1 LRPAVTASRGGDCGC
16 VPGVLTGIVWCPVG
30 AATHSTGVREGWCE
44 DGLVARHPFL
54 EFVGPVPIV
63 HRGGAGEGLE
73 NSASA
78 FARAIELGYSYVETD
93 VQATADGVLLAF
105 HDRRLDRMTD
115 ARGRICDLPY
125 AEVSRARLGGAEP
138 IPLLAQLL
146 ADFPDVRFNIDA
158 KHPGTLRPLA
168 QVLTSARA
176 LDRVCLA
183 SFSDRRLRWL
193 RSALGPGVCTAL
205 GPREV
210 GALMRST
217 VVGGAPLLPGAAMC
231 AQVPPR
237 LGPLPL
243 VDARFVAR
251 AHDLGL
257 AVHVW
262 TIDAPAEMDRLLD
275 LGVDGV
281 MTDRPEVLREVML
294 RRGQWPPVRG
304 GRAAVPPP
312 V

>member
-1 LRPAVTASRGGDCGC
+1 
-16 VPGVLTGIVWCPVG
+16 
-30 AATHSTGVREGWCE
+30 
-44 DGLVARHPFL
+44 VARHPFL
-54 EFVGPVPIV
+54 DSAGPLPIV
-63 HRGGAGEGLE
+63 HRGGAGEATE

-115 ARGRICDLPY
+115 ARGRISDLPY
-125 AEVSRARLGGAEP
+125 AQVSRSRIGGTEP
-138 IPLLAQLL
+138 IPLLADLL
-146 ADFPDVRFNIDA
+146 VDFPDVRFNIDA

-168 QVLTSARA
+168 KVLTSARA

-193 RSALGPGVCTAL
+193 RSALGPGLCTAL

-210 GALMRST
+210 GALKRST
-217 VVGGAPLLPGAAMC
+217 VVGGAPGLPGSAMC
-231 AQVPPR
+231 VQVPPR

-243 VDARFVAR
+243 VDARFVGR

-281 MTDRPEVLREVML
+281 MTDRPEVLREVMT
-294 RRGQWPPVRG
+294 RRGQWPQVPG
-304 GRAAVPPP
+304 GRTTAAPPP
-312 V
+312 

>member
-1 LRPAVTASRGGDCGC
+1 M
-16 VPGVLTGIVWCPVG
+16 
-30 AATHSTGVREGWCE
+30 
-44 DGLVARHPFL
+44 ARHPYL
-54 EFVGPVPIV
+54 EHVGPVPIV
-63 HRGGAGEGLE
+63 HRGGAGEALE

-78 FARAIELGYSYVETD
+78 FARAIELGYRYLETD

-105 HDRRLDRMTD
+105 HDRSLDRMTD
-115 ARGRICDLPY
+115 GHGRISELTY
-125 AEVSRARLGGAEP
+125 AQVARARIGGMEP
-138 IPLLAQLL
+138 IPLMADLL

-168 QVLTSARA
+168 EVLTAAAA

-193 RSALGPGVCTAL
+193 RSALGPAVCTAL

-210 GALMRST
+210 AALKGSML
-217 VVGGAPLLPGAAMC
+217 VGGAPGLPPTALC
-231 AQVPPR
+231 VQVPPR

-243 VDARFVAR
+243 VDARFTER

-262 TIDAPAEMDRLLD
+262 TVDSAAEMDRLLD
-275 LGVDGV
+275 LGADGI
-281 MTDRPEVLREVML
+281 MTDRPEVLREVL
-294 RRGQWPPVRG
+294 TRRGQWPQVPGARNP
-304 GRAAVPPP
+304 APPP
-312 V
+312 P